1 MIILVDP
8 VYNPNLQSSI
18 NSSTRLS
25 PGVTIA
31 KFLGAYGDRTSFD
44 HIGSNAER
52 SQIARNLYMQG
63 EAIRTINGNT
73 IHFNDIRLVVSE
85 GLYRAGPSET
95 LSVDTTK
102 KADGRLCYYQ
112 VIDREGNINF
122 EKTFDVAE
130 YWKDNIAY
138 KTLTL
143 DYDTYNPDGT
153 LTAQIGLEFPTIPES
168 FDVSFS
174 NSLQTMFNN
183 QTQSKNELVEIL
195 PN

>member
-44 HIGSNAER
+44 HIGTNTER

-73 IHFNDIRLVVSE
+73 TYFNDIRLVVSE
-85 GLYRAGPSET
+85 GLYRAGPLET
-95 LSVDTTK
+95 LSGDTTK

-112 VIDREGNINF
+112 VIDREGNIDF

-130 YWKDNIAY
+130 YWKDNIDY

-143 DYDTYNPDGT
+143 DYDTYNPDGS
-153 LTAQIGLEFPTIPES
+153 LTAQIGLEFPTMPES
-168 FDVSFS
+168 FDVRFS

>member
-95 LSVDTTK
+95 LSADTTK

-130 YWKDNIAY
+130 YWKDNIDY